1 MFVILSVLNG
11 IRSGRVDRTH
21 YVMLSVGNGEAA
33 ESLSQLP
40 YMEVDTFAGA
50 EAVAAP

>member
-1 MFVILSVLNG
+1 MFVILAVFNG
-11 IRSGRVDRTH
+11 IRSGRVDRTQ
-21 YVMLSVGNGEAA
+21 YVILSVGNGEAA

-50 EAVAAP
+50 EAVVAP